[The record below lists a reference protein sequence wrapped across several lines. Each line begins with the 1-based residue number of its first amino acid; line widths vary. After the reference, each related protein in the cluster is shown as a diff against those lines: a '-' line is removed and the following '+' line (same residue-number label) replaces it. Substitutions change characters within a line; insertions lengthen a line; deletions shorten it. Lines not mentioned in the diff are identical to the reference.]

1 MFTIEEPEIG
11 STFTQVPWE
20 VHRPNAILQELY
32 WADYRL
38 DKTRPGYLRYYNVGD
53 RHAKG
58 VSCFAPNEGISEE
71 NTPCYFLPRGTSLP
85 EGLALFYTHKMKL
98 RFPPDF
104 QGALHFVIAP
114 TIPMTN
120 ENYEQLIRNLDWKS
134 CTLRASAERM
144 NELISFGNDLYGVED
159 FRMKKLYWLMEIWHA
174 QTSYAM
180 DRFHA
185 NDIHTWIALNK
196 PSFEDLI
203 QYESRAY
210 IVFSALA
217 QMNVNTPASQ
227 ITESKYLGDILG
239 ELEDAFGWKSTELY
253 ELGRSRK
260 NKKDDF
266 SGDIVFAL
274 VLSMIG
280 FILIQI
286 FFF

>member
-1 MFTIEEPEIG
+1 
-11 STFTQVPWE
+11 
-20 VHRPNAILQELY
+20 
-32 WADYRL
+32 
-38 DKTRPGYLRYYNVGD
+38 
-53 RHAKG
+53 
-58 VSCFAPNEGISEE
+58 
-71 NTPCYFLPRGTSLP
+71 
-85 EGLALFYTHKMKL
+85 
-98 RFPPDF
+98 
-104 QGALHFVIAP
+104 
-114 TIPMTN
+114 MTN
-120 ENYEQLIRNLDWKS
+120 ENYEQLIRNLDWKL

-144 NELISFGNDLYGVED
+144 SELISFGKDLYGVED

-253 ELGRSRK
+253 ELGRSRN